1 MKTEILEELAQQA
14 FVIKDIEQIGE
25 NIMALNEEYIRKIEF
40 LQNNLT
46 KRMYSVLGGVEFR
59 AFFTYDRL
67 TLDEAKLHTAESIQS
82 GTRWGKKWQYG
93 WFFAEV
99 DVPKNNKKV
108 LFMAD
113 LGECIVFVNDEV
125 KGALDKEHT
134 AIDLS
139 DYKGQTVKIALEVY
153 AGHDNGAEQP
163 LTKTV
168 LPGDVLDFPDDI
180 CQKTVTDGTY
190 GIFHS
195 EVFGFWMDINT
206 LYDLR
211 NNMDKN
217 SLRLAKIDKAL
228 EKACNIIDIELPDDE
243 FFESVLSARE
253 VLKPVFACKNSET
266 TPTIYAIG
274 HSHLDLQW
282 LWTKEETRRKIAR
295 TVGNQ
300 MQLIKKYDEY
310 KYIQTQPWL
319 LDVLKKEYPKLYS
332 DVKAAVKEGK
342 IIVEGGMWVEAD
354 VNIPSGESLIRQ
366 FAYGKK
372 FIKDEFGIDSEMLWL
387 PDVFGLTAALPQIMK
402 GCGIKYFMNAKITW
416 QYNGGDPF
424 PHTNFIWRGIDGSG
438 ILSHVTQEYAVEMTP
453 SKVFEKWNM
462 NKEKADVPAHMLPF
476 GHGDGGGGATEIHL
490 EYLEREKDLEGMP
503 KVICEAPN
511 KFFELVENEC
521 EVNKEYT
528 GELYYTAHRGS
539 YTSQANTKKNNRKCE
554 MALREA
560 ELWSAL
566 CGNDTNKTELDGLWK
581 KVLFN
586 QFHDIIPGTAITKV
600 YEIADKDYE
609 FVLSGAE
616 KMLKGAIGGEKTD
629 SEYITVYNSLS
640 WDRNALIELPSGCG
654 RIFDLDGKEIRT
666 QKIGNKVCAIV
677 SLPSVGY
684 KSFRVEKGFNVDAL
698 HTSNEI
704 CLENELVKAVF
715 NENGEVIS
723 FKDKKT
729 GGEYLSEPSNVFR
742 MYRDAPTF
750 FDAWD
755 IDSFYEKE
763 EVPIGSDVEICV
775 ENKGGLISTLKI
787 TRNIGKSN
795 LTQRVSLRA
804 DSRQIDFETE
814 IDWQETH
821 KLLKVDMNTN
831 IHTDGLIS
839 EIQFGHIKRP
849 NHKNR
854 NYDADR
860 FEVCQHKWS
869 ALSESGR
876 CAAIL
881 NDCKYGISAYGGRM
895 SLTLLKSA
903 AAPDPHADK
912 GMHKLTYSLLISDK
926 GICQSEVVR
935 RAYELNCLTFTAS
948 GNKGE
953 KSFVRIASPAV
964 ILETIKLA
972 EDESGDIIVRLYE
985 STGGLKQTKIQFG
998 FDIKE
1003 AYITNMI
1010 EENTGKIDVKNN
1022 EISLELKAFEVKTI
1036 RIKTR

>member
-1 MKTEILEELAQQA
+1 
-14 FVIKDIEQIGE
+14 
-25 NIMALNEEYIRKIEF
+25 MALNEEYIRKIEF
-40 LQNNLT
+40 LQGSLI
-46 KRMYSVLGGVEFR
+46 KRMYEKLQSVQFR

-67 TLDEAKLHTAESIQS
+67 TLDEAKTQMAELMQS
-82 GTRWGKKWQYG
+82 GTKWGKKWQYG

-113 LGECIVFVNDEV
+113 LGECLVFANDKV
-125 KGALDKEHT
+125 MGALDKEHT

-139 DYKGQTVKIALEVY
+139 EFSGQTAKIAMEVY
-153 AGHDNGAEQP
+153 AGHNGEELPPCTRA
-163 LTKTV
+163 V
-168 LPGDVLDFPDDI
+168 LPNDVLDFPDDV
-180 CQKTVTDGTY
+180 CQKAVKDGSI
-190 GIFHS
+190 GIFN
-195 EVFGFWMDINT
+195 EDVFMLWMDINT

-211 NNMDKN
+211 NNLDKN

-228 EKACNIIDIELPDDE
+228 EKACNTVDIELDDSE
-243 FFESVLSARE
+243 FFESVLSARDA
-253 VLKPVFACKNSET
+253 LKPVLACKNSET
-266 TPTIYAIG
+266 TPTVYAIG

-282 LWTKEETRRKIAR
+282 LWTLEETRRKIAR

-300 MQLIKKYDEY
+300 MQLIRKYDDY

-319 LDVLKKEYPKLYS
+319 LDVLKNEYPDLYS
-332 DVKAAVKEGK
+332 DVKAAVKDGR
-342 IIVEGGMWVEAD
+342 IIAEGGMWVEAD

-366 FAYGKK
+366 FIYGKK
-372 FIKDEFGIDSEMLWL
+372 FIKDEFGTDSEMLWL
-387 PDVFGLTAALPQIMK
+387 PDVFGLSASLPQIMK

-416 QYNGGDPF
+416 QYNGGDPV

-438 ILSHVTQEYAVEMTP
+438 ILSHVTQEYATEMTP

-462 NKEKADVPAHMLPF
+462 NNEKADVPAHMLPF

-503 KVICEAPN
+503 KVICESPN
-511 KFFELVENEC
+511 KFFEFVENEC

-528 GELYYTAHRGS
+528 GELYYAAHRGS

-560 ELWSAL
+560 ELWSVF
-566 CGNDTNKTELDGLWK
+566 CGNDTYDKTELDGLWK

-616 KMLKGAIGGEKTD
+616 KILTGAIGEKPGTD
-629 SEYITVYNSLS
+629 AEYITVYNSLS
-640 WDRNALIELPSGCG
+640 WERKALVELPGGCG
-654 RIFDLDGKEIRT
+654 KIFDLDGKEIKT
-666 QKIGNKVCAIV
+666 QKNGDKVYAIV

-684 KSFRVEKGFNVDAL
+684 KSFRVEKGYTGDTL
-698 HTSNEI
+698 QKGNEL
-704 CLENELVKAVF
+704 CLENELIKAVF
-715 NENGEVIS
+715 NNSGELVS
-723 FKDKKT
+723 VKDKKT
-729 GGEYLSEPSNVFR
+729 DTEYLSGASNRFR

-763 EVPIGSDVEICV
+763 EVPIDGDAEICV
-775 ENKGGLISTLKI
+775 ENTGELVSILKI
-787 TRNIGKSN
+787 TRNIGKSK

-804 DSRQIDFETE
+804 DSRQLDFETE

-831 IHTDGLIS
+831 IHTDELIS

-854 NYDADR
+854 SYDADR

-881 NDCKYGISAYGGRM
+881 NDCKYGISADGGRM

-903 AAPDPHADK
+903 AAPDPRADK
-912 GMHKLTYSLLISDK
+912 GLHKFKYSLFVSDN
-926 GICQSEVVR
+926 GVCQSDVVR
-935 RAYELNCLTFTAS
+935 CAYELNCPICVS
-948 GNKGE
+948 GGNKGE
-953 KSFVRIASPAV
+953 RSFAGVDNPAV
-964 ILETIKLA
+964 ILDAVKYA
-972 EDESGDIIVRLYE
+972 EDGSKDLIVRLYE
-985 STGGLKQTKIQFG
+985 SRGSFTKTKISFG
-998 FDIKE
+998 FDMKE

-1010 EENTGKIDVKNN
+1010 EENLENVNAENN
-1022 EISLELKAFEVKTI
+1022 EISVALNAFEVKTI
-1036 RIKTR
+1036 KIKVR

>member
-1 MKTEILEELAQQA
+1 
-14 FVIKDIEQIGE
+14 
-25 NIMALNEEYIRKIEF
+25 MALSEEYIRKIEF
-40 LQNNLT
+40 LQGNLT
-46 KRMYSVLGGVEFR
+46 KRMYEKSQSVQFR

-67 TLDEAKLHTAESIQS
+67 TLEEAKKQTAVLMQS
-82 GTRWGKKWQYG
+82 GTEWGKKWQYG

-108 LFMAD
+108 LFMAE
-113 LGECIVFVNDEV
+113 LGECIVFVNDKV
-125 KGALDKEHT
+125 MGALDKEHT
-134 AIDLS
+134 AIDLNEFS
-139 DYKGQTVKIALEVY
+139 GQNVKIAMEVY
-153 AGHDNGAEQP
+153 AGHSGDELPPCTRA
-163 LTKTV
+163 V
-168 LPGDVLDFPDDI
+168 LPGDELDFPDDV
-180 CQKTVTDGTY
+180 CQKQVKDGSI
-190 GIFHS
+190 GIFN
-195 EVFGFWMDINT
+195 EDVFMLWMDINT

-211 NNMDKN
+211 NNLDKN

-228 EKACNIIDIELPDDE
+228 EKVCNTVDIELPDNE

-253 VLKPVFACKNSET
+253 VLKPVLACKNSET

-282 LWTKEETRRKIAR
+282 LWTLEETRRKIAR

-300 MQLIKKYDEY
+300 MQLIKKYDDY

-319 LDVLKKEYPKLYS
+319 LDILKNEYPDLYS
-332 DVKAAVKEGK
+332 DVKTAVKDGK

-366 FAYGKK
+366 FIYGRE
-372 FIKDEFGIDSEMLWL
+372 FIKDEFGVDSEMLWL
-387 PDVFGLTAALPQIMK
+387 PDVFGLSASLPQIMK

-424 PHTNFIWRGIDGSG
+424 PHTNFIWHGIDGSG
-438 ILSHVTQEYAVEMTP
+438 ILSHVTQEYATEMTP

-462 NKEKADVPAHMLPF
+462 NNEKADVPAHMLPF

-503 KVICEAPN
+503 KVICELPN
-511 KFFELVENEC
+511 KFFEFVENEC

-528 GELYYTAHRGS
+528 GELYYAAHRGS

-560 ELWSAL
+560 ELWSAF
-566 CGNDTNKTELDGLWK
+566 CGNDAYDKAVLDSLWK

-609 FVLSGAE
+609 FVLSGAK
-616 KMLKGAIGGEKTD
+616 KMLQGAIGEKPGAD
-629 SEYITVYNSLS
+629 AEYITVYNSRS
-640 WDRNALIELPSGCG
+640 WERKELVELPSGYG
-654 RIFDLDGKEIRT
+654 KIFDLDGKEIQT
-666 QKIGNKVCAIV
+666 QQNRDKTCAIV

-684 KSFRVEKGFNVDAL
+684 KSFRVEKGYTGNTLPA
-698 HTSNEI
+698 SNEL
-704 CLENELVKAVF
+704 CLENELIKAVF
-715 NENGEVIS
+715 NSSGELVS
-723 FKDKKT
+723 VKDKKT
-729 GGEYLSEPSNVFR
+729 DTEYLSNASNRFR

-763 EVPIGSDVEICV
+763 EVPIGSDAEICI
-775 ENKGGLISTLKI
+775 ESTGELISTLKI
-787 TRNIGKSN
+787 TRNIGKSK
-795 LTQRVSLRA
+795 LTQSVSLRA
-804 DSRQIDFETE
+804 DSRQLDFETE

-831 IHTDGLIS
+831 IHTDELIS

-876 CAAIL
+876 CVAIL
-881 NDCKYGISAYGGRM
+881 NDCKYGISADGGRM

-912 GMHKLTYSLLISDK
+912 GLHKFTYSLFVSDNGVCK
-926 GICQSEVVR
+926 SDVVR
-935 RAYELNCLTFTAS
+935 RAYELNYPVCVS
-948 GNKGE
+948 DGNKGE
-953 KSFVRIASPAV
+953 KSFAGVDNPGV
-964 ILETIKLA
+964 ILDTVKYA
-972 EDESGDIIVRLYE
+972 EDGSKDLIVRLYE
-985 STGGLKQTKIQFG
+985 SRGSFAKIKISFG

-1010 EENTGKIDVKNN
+1010 EENLENINAENN
-1022 EISLELKAFEVKTI
+1022 EIAVALNAFEVKTI
-1036 RIKTR
+1036 KIKVKGNET